1 MFGRQHTFNSWHHYT
16 LYSFS
21 ARIILR
27 NGRIVKWNGM
37 DVSEKWMIFQFTPY
51 QTTTLPKWMFFLK
64 LFFKS
69 SVLLNGQCGIQ
80 VHPQTAATTFAFL
93 LWSLLLCSV
102 PTRDVKAAVLQWG
115 DDHCPDRPVGPT
127 GGQRSTEAEEQG
139 DGHLPSSTRQ
149 VETSTF
155 SQTGSN
161 FHLQPDR

>member
-1 MFGRQHTFNSWHHYT
+1 MLKTRFYIFLAKFFWVNRSFAHFLWATWANRSGSLISSSTPTSCCVQWPQPSSLMFGRQHTFNSWHPYT

-80 VHPQTAATTFAFL
+80 VHPQTAATTFAF
-93 LWSLLLCSV
+93 SSV
-102 PTRDVKAAVLQWG
+102 
-115 DDHCPDRPVGPT
+115 
-127 GGQRSTEAEEQG
+127 
-139 DGHLPSSTRQ
+139 
-149 VETSTF
+149 
-155 SQTGSN
+155 
-161 FHLQPDR
+161 